1 MIKLIKQQW
10 KEGKEL
16 QLSNKDVVM
25 SIIKGF
31 TIYPIQNRWQKF
43 IINRYGRESY
53 FLKRILSKKID
64 RYHNSNLIHLY
75 YDSKRKTKKALLDK
89 LLIAVKLLN
98 DYKELQLYLDR
109 SNVKTKALTEQYRE
123 VSSNTF
129 SKASIFW
136 GFGECEDIDCKQC
149 NEFIKEESDKI
160 RKQLKLK

>member
-31 TIYPIQNRWQKF
+31 TIYPIQNRWRKF

-53 FLKRILSKKID
+53 FLKRILSGKVDRID
-64 RYHNSNLIHLY
+64 SSNLMHLY
-75 YDSKRKTKKALLDK
+75 YDSKRKTKKELLDK

-98 DYKELQLYLDR
+98 DYKNLQMYIDKYL
-109 SNVKTKALTEQYRE
+109 KTKAHTEQYE
-123 VSSNTF
+123 NVSFKVYNKS
-129 SKASIFW
+129 SIFTD
-136 GFGECEDIDCKQC
+136 FHTCENDCKYC
-149 NEFIKEESDKI
+149 NKFIKEESDKI